1 MQHEHDPHG
10 GYERTD
16 ASAGG
21 TFRAGLW
28 ILGIMVVTAFLL
40 VPAFRLLARME
51 SAAQPPPAEVVKSE
65 VSDPVKSFPKLVESE
80 PRVLAEFRAQ
90 ERALLTTYA
99 WVEKDKGKVRIPID
113 EAMRIVAERGL
124 PKFEAPA
131 AAAAPAPAGGAP

>member
-1 MQHEHDPHG
+1 MQHEHDPNG

-16 ASAGG
+16 ANTRG
-21 TFRAGLW
+21 TFQAGFW

-40 VPAFRLLARME
+40 VPMFRLLARME
-51 SAAQPPPAEVVKSE
+51 NAAQPPAAEVVKSE
-65 VSDPVKSFPKLVESE
+65 LSEPVKSFPRLVESE

-90 ERALLTTYA
+90 EDALLTSYA

-131 AAAAPAPAGGAP
+131 AAAAPAPAGGAR